1 MERDMTQQPNNLLEL
16 SREQMRALG
25 YRVIDQLVEHFASLP
40 EKPVTRM
47 ASRSDLEA
55 RLREPLPELGT
66 DVNQAL
72 DQLQR
77 DVWSN
82 MMHLDHPRFFAFV
95 PSPSNFV
102 SAMAGALVAGLNPFA
117 GTWLEASGPTQI
129 ELVTADWLR
138 QLIGFPETAGGHF
151 VTGGSAANLTAL
163 AVARHVKL
171 DDQSENGV
179 IYFSDQTHSSIE
191 RALKLLGFARVQ
203 MRKLKSD
210 EQYRL
215 PVHELQ
221 QAIRQDRA
229 AGKRPFCVVAN
240 AGTTN
245 TGTVDPLP
253 RLAELCMHEGL
264 WLHVDGAYGA
274 AAILSNTGR
283 SLLAGLELA
292 DSLSLDP
299 HKWLFQPYEIGCVLV
314 RNAAFLK
321 QTFHLLPEYLED
333 TSRAE
338 EEVNF
343 YEQGI
348 QLTRSFRALKLW
360 LSLKVFGVAAFR
372 AAVERGISL
381 AELAEQT
388 LRQSSCWEVASPAQL
403 GIVAFR
409 FVGEG
414 ISADE
419 LNTLNQR
426 LIERTIQDGFA
437 FVSSTILKGRTV
449 LRLCTINP
457 RTTDEDVIATIQRL
471 EQYGHNLLH
480 E

>member
-1 MERDMTQQPNNLLEL
+1 MVQHPNNLLEL

-25 YRVIDQLVEHFASLP
+25 YRVIDQIVDHFASLP

-47 ASRSDLEA
+47 ASRSDLEE

-66 DVNQAL
+66 DVNQVL

-82 MMHLDHPRFFAFV
+82 MMHLDHPRFFGFV

-102 SAMAGALVAGLNPFA
+102 SAMGDALVAGMNPFA

-129 ELVTADWLR
+129 ELVTIDWLR
-138 QLIGFPETAGGHF
+138 QLTGLPATAGGHF

-163 AVARHVKL
+163 AVARNVKL
-171 DDQSENGV
+171 EEQAGSAV

-191 RALKLLGFARVQ
+191 RALKLLGFTREQ
-203 MRKLKSD
+203 TCKLPSD
-210 EQYRL
+210 GQFRL
-215 PVHELQ
+215 PLQELQ
-221 QAIRQDRA
+221 QAIRRDRA
-229 AGKRPFCVVAN
+229 AGKQPFCVIAN

-253 RLAELCMHEGL
+253 LLAELCGREGL

-274 AAILSNTGR
+274 AAVLSNRGR
-283 SLLAGLELA
+283 RILAGLELA
-292 DSLSLDP
+292 DSLSIDP

-314 RNAAFLK
+314 RDAHFLRE
-321 QTFHLLPEYLED
+321 TFHLLAEYLED
-333 TSRAE
+333 TSRAD

-343 YEQGI
+343 FEQGI
-348 QLTRSFRALKLW
+348 QLTRSFRALKMW

-372 AAVERGISL
+372 VAVERGIRL
-381 AELAEQT
+381 AELAEQA
-388 LRQSSCWEVASPAQL
+388 LRQSSCWEVVSPAQL

-409 FVGEG
+409 LVRAGTS
-414 ISADE
+414 INE
-419 LNTLNQR
+419 LNVLNQR
-426 LIERTIQDGFA
+426 LVEKTIEDGFA
-437 FVSSTILKGRTV
+437 FVSSTILKGYTV
-449 LRLCTINP
+449 LRLCIINP
-457 RTTDEDVIATIQRL
+457 RTTEEDVIATIQRL

>member
-1 MERDMTQQPNNLLEL
+1 MDQHPNNQLEL

-25 YRVIDQLVEHFASLP
+25 YRVIDQIVDHFASLP

-47 ASRSDLEA
+47 ASRSDLEE

-77 DVWSN
+77 DVWN
-82 MMHLDHPRFFAFV
+82 TMMHLDHPRFFAFV

-102 SAMAGALVAGLNPFA
+102 SAMADALVAGLNPFA

-129 ELVTADWLR
+129 ELVTVDWLR

-171 DDQSENGV
+171 DDQNENGV

-191 RALKLLGFARVQ
+191 RALKLLGFTRAQ
-203 MRKLKSD
+203 MRKLPSD
-210 EQYRL
+210 DQFRL

-221 QAIRQDRA
+221 QAIRNDRA
-229 AGKRPFCVVAN
+229 ASQRPFCVVAN

-253 RLAELCMHEGL
+253 LLAELCARESI
-264 WLHVDGAYGA
+264 WLHVDGAA
-274 AAILSNTGR
+274 AVLSSAGR
-283 SLLAGLELA
+283 AMLAGLELA
-292 DSLSLDP
+292 DSLSIDP

-314 RNAAFLK
+314 REARFLK

-348 QLTRSFRALKLW
+348 QLTRSFRALKMW

-388 LRQSSCWEVASPAQL
+388 LRQSSCWQVVSPAQL

-409 FVGEG
+409 FVSEG

-419 LNTLNQR
+419 SNTLNQR
-426 LIERTIQDGFA
+426 LVEKTIQDGFA
-437 FVSSTILKGRTV
+437 FLSSTNLKSQTV

-457 RTTDEDVIATIQRL
+457 RTTNQDIIATIQRL
-471 EQYGHNLLH
+471 EQYGHNFPR